1 MLRTQ
6 MGLTTLVFVLG
17 ATAAV
22 SLHGQTPPLPDA
34 AGRRI
39 ELEKLTVVGSALYVA
54 AHPDDENTALLAWL
68 AKGRKVR
75 TGYLSLTRGSGGQN
89 LIGTEQGDLL
99 GVLRTQELLAARRI
113 DGAEQFFTRAVDFGY
128 SKGPEETLRI
138 WGRDA
143 VLSDIVWVIRK
154 FRPDVIITRFP
165 GTGAGGHGHH
175 TASAILAAEA
185 FSAAADAQRF
195 PEQLAYVKPWQ
206 AKRLLWNVFS
216 WGPPQ
221 PPGAHSGE
229 LSVDLGAYD
238 PVLGES
244 YAELAATSR
253 SMHKSQGFGSSPRR
267 GSLLNYFKLT
277 AGEPARS
284 DIFDGVDLTW
294 TRITGGE
301 HVGDLLAKAA
311 AAYSDEDPTAAVPAL
326 LDALAAMDR
335 LPPNPWVPVKRRELL
350 DVIQACTGLWV
361 QAVTDAPSVSPGNDV
376 TVELSAVNRSTMPLT
391 LVRVEPSLGAATEV
405 GAALPDNQVVTRKVT
420 IAVPPATPY
429 SQPYWLRQSHG
440 NGLYVVTDQALIGRA
455 EGPPPLSVT
464 FVVRV
469 GRQELTFTVP
479 VVQMWT
485 DPVEGERTRDLP
497 VVPRVTVNLE
507 APVLIFPGV
516 ASKTVRAIVRAHEPA
531 VSATVRLAVPSG
543 WRVQPEVIPIAFDKA
558 GEDRTVHFTITPPP
572 SAATGELVAFVR
584 NGGAEEPARSLV
596 RVDHPHIFPQTLLP
610 PASTKLVRVEAA
622 RPVQRIGYVMGPGD
636 EVPEILRQLG
646 FEVTLLSDDQL
657 EGGDLGTFDAVVVGV
672 RAYNTRR
679 VLAEVEQRLLSYV
692 ESGGTLVVQYDTN
705 RHLVT
710 DQLGPYPF
718 AISHDRVTDETAPV
732 EILDPTSAL
741 VNRPLAITPA
751 DFEGWVQE
759 RGLYFPDSWD
769 PRYSTLFSMADPGES
784 PTKGAL
790 LYTHYGKGFYVYTGL
805 AFFRQ
810 LPAGVP
816 GAIRLFVNLLAGAG
830 TPR

>member
-6 MGLTTLVFVLG
+6 MGLRTLVFVLG

-34 AGRRI
+34 AERRI

-143 VLSDIVWVIRK
+143 VLSDIVWVIRR

-165 GTGAGGHGHH
+165 GNGAGGHGHH

-185 FSAAADAQRF
+185 FSAAADPQRF
-195 PEQLAYVKPWQ
+195 PEQLAHVKPWQ

-216 WGPPQ
+216 WGRPQ

-294 TRITGGE
+294 KRIPGGE
-301 HVGDLLAKAA
+301 HVGDVLAKAV

-335 LPPNPWVPVKRRELL
+335 LPADPWVPVKRRELL
-350 DVIQACTGLWV
+350 DAIQACTGLWV

-376 TVELSAVNRSTMPLT
+376 TVELSAVNRSAMPLT
-391 LVRVEPSLGAATEV
+391 LVRVEQSLGAATEV
-405 GAALPDNQVVTRKVT
+405 GAPLPDNQVVTRKVA

-429 SQPYWLRQSHG
+429 SQPYWLRQAHG
-440 NGLYVVTDQALIGRA
+440 NGLYVVTDQTLIGRA
-455 EGPPPLSVT
+455 DGPPPLSVT

-469 GRQELTFTVP
+469 GGQDLTFTVP

-485 DPVEGERTRDLP
+485 DPVEGERTRELP

-507 APVLIFPGV
+507 APVLIFPDV
-516 ASKTVRAIVRAHEPA
+516 ASKTVRAIVRAHEPK
-531 VSATVRLAVPSG
+531 VSATVRLAAPSG
-543 WRVQPEVIPIAFDKA
+543 WRVQPEAIPIAFDTA

-572 SAATGELVAFVR
+572 SAATGGLVAFVGT
-584 NGGAEEPARSLV
+584 GGAEEPARSLV
-596 RVDHPHIFPQTLLP
+596 RVDHPHISPQTLLP

-622 RPVQRIGYVMGPGD
+622 RPVQRVGYVMGPGD

-646 FEVTLLSDDQL
+646 FEVALLSDDQL
-657 EGGDLGTFDAVVVGV
+657 EGGDLAAFDAVVVGV

-679 VLAEVEQRLLSYV
+679 VLAEVENRLLSYV
-692 ESGGTLVVQYDTN
+692 EGGGTLLVQYDTD

-710 DQLGPYPF
+710 DRLGPYPF
-718 AISHDRVTDETAPV
+718 VISHDRVTDETAPV

-741 VNRPLAITPA
+741 VNRPLAITAA
-751 DFEGWVQE
+751 DFQGWVQE
-759 RGLYFPDSWD
+759 RGLYFPASWD
-769 PRYSTLFSMADPGES
+769 PRYSTLFSMSDPGES
-784 PTKGAL
+784 PTKGSL

-816 GAIRLFVNLLAGAG
+816 GAIRLFVNLLAGAR
-830 TPR
+830 TSH